1 MSSDRCVCVCSQQLL
16 EAEQAPPRPPSHTI
30 DIIEGNE
37 EEVEEDDFFPGTDF
51 LSVVDVVQVSPSPSS
66 VL

>member
-1 MSSDRCVCVCSQQLL
+1 MCSQQLL
-16 EAEQAPPRPPSHTI
+16 EAEQAPPRAPSLTI

>member
-1 MSSDRCVCVCSQQLL
+1 MCVCSQQLL
-16 EAEQAPPRPPSHTI
+16 EAEQAPPRTPSHTI

>member
-1 MSSDRCVCVCSQQLL
+1 MCVCSQQLL
-16 EAEQAPPRPPSHTI
+16 EAEQAPPPPRPPSHTI

>member
-1 MSSDRCVCVCSQQLL
+1 MCVCSQQLL
-16 EAEQAPPRPPSHTI
+16 EAEQAPPPPRPPSHTI
-30 DIIEGNE
+30 AIIEGNE
-37 EEVEEDDFFPGTDF
+37 EEVEEDDVFPGTDF

>member
-1 MSSDRCVCVCSQQLL
+1 MSSDRCVCSQQLL
-16 EAEQAPPRPPSHTI
+16 EAEQAPPPPRPPSHTI

-37 EEVEEDDFFPGTDF
+37 EEEDDFFPGTDF